1 MIQVKYGLEWKNNM
15 MRRKLN
21 KTQLQITNIR
31 EEKNMTVV
39 YKVSNMMKQNSRMGC
54 RLKSHPL

>member
-31 EEKNMTVV
+31 DDKNMSVV
-39 YKVSNMMKQNSRMGC
+39 YKVSNMMKQNSRMGYL
-54 RLKSHPL
+54 LKSHPL